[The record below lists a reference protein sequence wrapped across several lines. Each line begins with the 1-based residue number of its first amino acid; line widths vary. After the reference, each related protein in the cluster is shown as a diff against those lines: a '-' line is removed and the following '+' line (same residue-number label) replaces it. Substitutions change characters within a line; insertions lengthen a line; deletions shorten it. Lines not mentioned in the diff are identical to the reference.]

1 MVGRSTFGYR
11 VDLANVLLNGRV
23 HVRVFFEEKN
33 WILIFFLPTQRLVDK

>member
-23 HVRVFFEEKN
+23 HVRVLLKRK
-33 WILIFFLPTQRLVDK
+33 IRY